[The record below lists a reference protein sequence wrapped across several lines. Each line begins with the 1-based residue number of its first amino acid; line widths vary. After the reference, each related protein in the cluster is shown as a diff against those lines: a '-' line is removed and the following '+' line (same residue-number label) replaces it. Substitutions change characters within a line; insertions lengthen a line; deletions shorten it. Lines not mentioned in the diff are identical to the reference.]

1 MEPFVIHT
9 IPGSPFAR
17 AVIAVLIE
25 KGADFQVAG
34 IAPGT
39 LKAEPHLSRQPFGRM
54 PVIEHGD
61 FVLYETQ
68 AILRYIDRVLPS
80 PRLTPAD
87 PRAAARMDQ
96 LLNITDWHLF
106 QGVGNVI
113 AFQRVIGPMLMGLTT
128 DEAACAAAMPAGHT
142 VFGELSRLLGDKP
155 FFTGEAPSLADF
167 AIAPQLDFLAATP
180 EWAEL
185 TRGRENLVRWLE
197 AMAARPSLAESTM
210 PKVAALA
217 A

>member
-25 KGADFQVAG
+25 KGVAFRVARV
-34 IAPGT
+34 APGT
-39 LKAEPHLSRQPFGRM
+39 LKAEPHILRHPFAKM
-54 PVIEHGD
+54 PAVEHGD
-61 FVLYETQ
+61 FALYETQ
-68 AILRYIDRVLPS
+68 AILRYIDRVIPT
-80 PRLTPAD
+80 PVLTPAE

-96 LLNITDWHLF
+96 LMNIADNYLF
-106 QGVGNVI
+106 RGVGNVI
-113 AFQRVIGPMLMGLTT
+113 GFQRIVGPMVLGLTT
-128 DEAACAAAMPAGHT
+128 DEAACAAALPDGH
-142 VFGELSRLLGDKP
+142 VVMAELSRLLGNQP
-155 FFTGEAPSLADF
+155 YFAGAAPTLADF
-167 AIAPQLDFLAATP
+167 LIAAQMDFLTAGP

-185 TRGRENLVRWLE
+185 TAGREKIVRWFDT
-197 AMAARPSLAESTM
+197 MSARPSMAESTM